1 MIAFAFRI
9 IPKLLCRALARRLHT
24 YTIKEE
30 TLLYFDGIQY
40 ANNLFREATAVST
53 ISGMIVVIK
62 GPSAGLEVSL
72 TDQETVMG
80 RDARA
85 DLVFDSPA
93 VSRRHARIA
102 QRNGQYYVEDLGSSN
117 GTFVNGQRV
126 QQSTALE
133 NGDEIA
139 LGQAVLMRFS
149 AAPGDHESDEGPSS
163 PEDARTMM
171 QATVY
176 SVDEDVPATVEMEK
190 AQREEEQQ
198 PAQAPRLVVQVAGQA
213 PQAHQL
219 RDEVITLG
227 RADDNDIVLSSRIIS
242 RYHARLEK
250 SGNTYRL
257 VVLPQASNAVVYQG
271 QALQDPRLLR
281 HGDELRIGQD
291 DSPFQ
296 VTLTFGAPQTVGAE
310 APVARTAAQKPAATQ
325 LQEALRTPAGG
336 PRDARATEPP
346 RFAVH
351 IAGNPQ
357 QTFTLKRQRIT
368 IGRAE
373 DNDIILPSP
382 IVSRHHAYLE
392 RSNGGYRL
400 VPLPDITNPLLF
412 EGRPLSE
419 PRRMRHEDKFRIGG
433 LDPGAMV
440 TMSYLSP
447 AEAVDTTDAR
457 TVDFTEKTTLTLGRD
472 SSNDIVVDN
481 PIVSRYHAQI
491 ERVGQR
497 YRVRDLRSS
506 NGTFVN
512 DERIEGE
519 VWLQPDDTVRIGP
532 YRFVAGQEALAQYDE
547 SGGLHVEAVGLNK
560 WVRKDL
566 NILQNISLVFQ
577 PREFIVVVGQSG
589 GGKST
594 LVDAVAG
601 YRPATHGTVH
611 VNDIDVY
618 QNFDAVRNDIG
629 YVPQR
634 DIIHR
639 ELTVFQA
646 LDYSAQLRMPS
657 DTSKEE
663 RHARIMA
670 VLEDLDLAHRKD
682 TQISE
687 LSGGQQKRVSIG
699 VELLTKPG
707 LFFLDEPTSG
717 LDPGTETS
725 LMQLMRRLAD
735 QGRTIVLITHAT
747 KNVMLADKV
756 AFLARGGYLVWYGPP
771 DEALS
776 YFDKYRS
783 ERDRRARDIEF
794 DEIYAILEDS
804 RMGSPEEWEERYR
817 NHSAYEKYVAQP
829 LEEVELYPGNGQTP
843 AAAAAQPVAGRQRQQ
858 ISSLRQFSILSSRNF
873 KILTRDKFSLA
884 LMLAAAPLVALLQ
897 VVLAAVVGANPFD
910 FTEGNFAVVLI
921 ILFLPT
927 VYAVMVGGLA
937 QMREIVK
944 EQDVYKRE
952 RLVNLRILP
961 YVMSKI
967 WVAALLALYQTAC
980 YILVHYLAFDMP
992 GGVTEMIL
1000 MYISL
1005 LLATMAGMM
1014 LGLFSSAL
1022 APNSNSAPLIVIL
1035 LMVPQI
1041 VLGGALVPLP
1051 GAVTAPISTR
1061 WAFEAFMAI
1070 AGAGSDVARDSC
1082 WDLPPEQRSELTL
1095 EQKDANCNCMG
1106 SNTLDPDSCGFP
1118 GVGQFYTAALDQ
1130 PPPQEPGEPPA
1141 EPGPPPPEPGDPPA
1155 RLGPQPEE
1163 PELPPQPERPEDE
1176 ADQVAMAN
1184 YFDALEAWQDEVETI
1199 QSAYR
1204 AELEEYQAQA
1214 QIAEAELEA
1223 YQERVNAYQESLRE
1237 YQATVDD
1244 YQERLAAYQE
1254 SVFNF
1259 QTERGTWEA
1268 ERLSAIVPAEG
1279 MIRQFDRDFGWTFV
1293 NKNDSSAYW
1302 GTLVRTWV
1310 AQSIIIGILFAG
1322 ILVLQKRKD
1331 VA

>member
-1 MIAFAFRI
+1 MS
-9 IPKLLCRALARRLHT
+9 
-24 YTIKEE
+24 
-30 TLLYFDGIQY
+30 
-40 ANNLFREATAVST
+40 ST
-53 ISGMIVVIK
+53 SGMIVIIE
-62 GPSAGLEVSL
+62 GPSSGQEFTL
-72 TDQETVMG
+72 TKQVTVIG
-80 RDARA
+80 RDEQVDVTIHAP
-85 DLVFDSPA
+85 S
-93 VSRRHARIA
+93 VSRRHARIL
-102 QRNGQYYVEDLGSSN
+102 QRDGDFYIEDLGSSN
-117 GTFVNGQRV
+117 GTFVNGQRIEQV
-126 QQSTALE
+126 TALHD
-133 NGDEIA
+133 GDRIA
-139 LGQAVLMRFS
+139 LGQALMLRFNTQ
-149 AAPGDHESDEGPSS
+149 SDETLDD
-163 PEDARTMM
+163 EQTML

-176 SVDEDVPATVEMEK
+176 AVDENVPATVQMHKSDTVEPET
-190 AQREEEQQ
+190 
-198 PAQAPRLVVQVAGQA
+198 QAPALQPTRLIVQIVGQA
-213 PQAHQL
+213 PQVHEL
-219 RDEVITLG
+219 REEVITLG
-227 RADDNDIVLSSRIIS
+227 RAEDNDIVIPSRIIS
-242 RYHARLEK
+242 RYHARLER
-250 SGNTYRL
+250 SADTYRL

-271 QALQDPRLLR
+271 EALQQPHLLR
-281 HGDELRIGQD
+281 HRDELHIGQD

-296 VTLTFGAPQTVGAE
+296 VSLRVEAPQLATKT
-310 APVARTAAQKPAATQ
+310 ARTSAQEPAATQ
-325 LQEALRTPAGG
+325 RQEAVPTMRAQSLQEAQVGG
-336 PRDARATEPP
+336 PP
-346 RFAVH
+346 RFGVQ

-357 QTFTLKRQRIT
+357 QTFTLDRQRIT

-373 DNDIILPSP
+373 DNDIVLPSP

-392 RSNGGYRL
+392 RSDGGYRL
-400 VPLPDITNPLLF
+400 VPLPDITNPLLY
-412 EGRPLSE
+412 EGRPLRE
-419 PRRMRHEDKFRIGG
+419 PRRLHHEDKFRIGG

-440 TMSYLSP
+440 TMTYLSP
-447 AEAVDTTDAR
+447 AEARDTTGAR

-472 SSNDIVVDN
+472 PSNDIVVDN

-512 DERIEGE
+512 DQRIEDE

-532 YRFVAGQEALAQYDE
+532 YRFDVGKDALAQYDE

-601 YRPATHGTVH
+601 YRPATHGSVH

-618 QNFDAVRNDIG
+618 KNFDAIRNDIG

-634 DIIHR
+634 DIIHM
-639 ELTVFQA
+639 ELTIFQA
-646 LDYSAQLRMPS
+646 LDYAAQLRMPP
-657 DTSKEE
+657 DTTKEE
-663 RHARIMA
+663 RHARIDE
-670 VLEDLDLAHRKD
+670 VLEDLDLFHRKD
-682 TQISE
+682 TQISQ

-771 DEALS
+771 DEALT
-776 YFDKYRS
+776 YFDKYRT

-794 DEIYAILEDS
+794 DEIYALLEDS
-804 RMGSPEEWEERYR
+804 RNGTPQEWEERYR
-817 NHSAYEKYVAQP
+817 NHPAFQKYIAQP

-843 AAAAAQPVAGRQRQQ
+843 TAAVAQAAAGPKRRQ

-884 LMLAAAPLVALLQ
+884 LMLAAAPLVAMLQ

-910 FTEGNFAVVLI
+910 FTEGNFPVVLI

-952 RLVNLRILP
+952 RLVNLKILP

-967 WVAALLALYQTAC
+967 WVAGLLALYQTAC
-980 YILVHYLAFDMP
+980 YIIVHYLAFNMP
-992 GGVTEMIL
+992 GGITEMLL
-1000 MYISL
+1000 MYFSL

-1014 LGLFSSAL
+1014 LGLFASAL

-1051 GAVTAPISTR
+1051 SAVTAPISTR

-1070 AGAGSDVARDSC
+1070 SGGGSDVARDSC
-1082 WDLPPEQRSELTL
+1082 WDLPPEQRSSLTL
-1095 EQKDANCNCMG
+1095 EFRDDNCNCMG
-1106 SNTLDPDSCGFP
+1106 SNTLDQDSCNFP

-1130 PPPQEPGEPPA
+1130 PPPQEPGDPPV
-1141 EPGPPPPEPGDPPA
+1141 EPGAPPPEPGDPPP

-1163 PELPPQPERPEDE
+1163 PEVPPQPTRPANE

-1184 YFDALEAWQDEVETI
+1184 YFDALEAWQAEAEEI
-1199 QSAYR
+1199 NNAYR

-1223 YQERVNAYQESLRE
+1223 YQANVSAYQEALRE

-1244 YQERLAAYQE
+1244 YQTRLAEYQE
-1254 SVFNF
+1254 SVFDY
-1259 QTERGTWEA
+1259 QTARGTWEA
-1268 ERLSAIVPAEG
+1268 DRLSAIVPAEG
-1279 MIRQFDRDFGWTFV
+1279 MIRQFERDFGWTFV
-1293 NKNDSSAYW
+1293 NKDDTGAYW
-1302 GTLVRTWV
+1302 GTLIQTWL
-1310 AQSIIIGILFAG
+1310 AQSIIIGILFVG
-1322 ILVLQKRKD
+1322 ILILQKRKD

>member
-1 MIAFAFRI
+1 MSYPFGTLVI
-9 IPKLLCRALARRLHT
+9 I
-24 YTIKEE
+24 E
-30 TLLYFDGIQY
+30 
-40 ANNLFREATAVST
+40 
-53 ISGMIVVIK
+53 
-62 GPSAGLEVSL
+62 GPSSGREL
-72 TDQETVMG
+72 TLSQDEIVIG
-80 RDARA
+80 RDEQA
-85 DLVFDSPA
+85 DLVISSPS
-93 VSRRHARIA
+93 VSRRHARILR
-102 QRNGQYYVEDLGSSN
+102 RNEQYYVEDLGSSN

-126 QQSTALE
+126 QQSTPL
-133 NGDEIA
+133 NTGDDIT
-139 LGQAVLMRFS
+139 LGQAIRLRFDW
-149 AAPGDHESDEGPSS
+149 PDDED
-163 PEDARTMM
+163 ERTMM

-176 SVDEDVPATVEMEK
+176 AVDENVPATVQMQK
-190 AQREEEQQ
+190 SPADSPLPPASVAQG
-198 PAQAPRLVVQVAGQA
+198 AQASSSQPPRLVVRVAGEN
-213 PQAHQL
+213 PEVHEL
-219 RDEVITLG
+219 RQETITMG
-227 RADDNDIVLSSRIIS
+227 RAGDNDIVIPSRIVS
-242 RYHARLEK
+242 RYHARLER
-250 SGNTYRL
+250 SGDGYRL

-271 QALQDPRLLR
+271 QALQQARQLSHD
-281 HGDELRIGQD
+281 DELRIGQD

-296 VTLTFGAPQTVGAE
+296 VTLTFQQAPAVERRAAAGRPASAPPATKQSPAKQRAAAMPESE
-310 APVARTAAQKPAATQ
+310 ATER
-325 LQEALRTPAGG
+325 QEALSTKRAQSLRDEPA
-336 PRDARATEPP
+336 P
-346 RFAVH
+346 RFTVQ

-357 QTFTLKRQRIT
+357 QTFTLDRERIT

-373 DNDIILPSP
+373 DNDIVLPSP
-382 IVSRHHAYLE
+382 IVSRHHAYLQ
-392 RSNGGYRL
+392 RSDGGYR
-400 VPLPDITNPLLF
+400 VAPLPEVTNPLLF

-419 PRRMRHEDKFRIGG
+419 PRRLRHEDKLRIGG

-440 TMSYLSP
+440 TMTYQSP
-447 AEAVDTTDAR
+447 REARDVADER

-472 SSNDIVVDN
+472 SSNDIVVNN
-481 PIVSRYHAQI
+481 PSVSRFHAQI

-512 DERIEGE
+512 DQRIDDE

-532 YRFVAGQEALAQYDE
+532 YRFVVGKEALAQYDE
-547 SGGLHVEAVGLNK
+547 SGGLQVEAVGLNK

-601 YRPATHGTVH
+601 YRPATHGSVH
-611 VNDIDVY
+611 VNDIDIY
-618 QNFDAVRNDIG
+618 KNFDAIRNDIG

-634 DIIHR
+634 DIIHM

-646 LDYSAQLRMPS
+646 LDYAAQLRMPP

-663 RHARIMA
+663 RHERILE
-670 VLEDLDLAHRKD
+670 VLEDLDLVHRKD
-682 TQISE
+682 TQISQ

-735 QGRTIVLITHAT
+735 QGRTIALITHAT

-771 DEALS
+771 DEALE
-776 YFDKYRS
+776 YFDNYRS

-794 DEIYAILEDS
+794 DEIYAILEES
-804 RMGSPEEWEERYR
+804 RNGSPQEWEERYH
-817 NHSAYEKYVAQP
+817 NHPAFQKYIARP
-829 LEEVELYPGNGQTP
+829 LEETERLPGNGQTP
-843 AAAAAQPVAGRQRQQ
+843 SAAAAQQSVRPRRRQ

-873 KILTRDKFSLA
+873 KILTRDRFSLA

-910 FTEGNFAVVLI
+910 FTEGNFPVVLI

-944 EQDVYKRE
+944 EQDVYRRE
-952 RLVNLRILP
+952 RLVNLKIIP

-980 YILVHYLAFDMP
+980 YIIVHYLAFDMP
-992 GGVTEMIL
+992 GGLTEMLL
-1000 MYISL
+1000 MYFSL

-1041 VLGGALVPLP
+1041 VLGGALVALP
-1051 GAVTAPISTR
+1051 SAVTAPISTR

-1070 AGAGSDVARDSC
+1070 SGSGSDVAQDAC
-1082 WDLPPEQRSELTL
+1082 WQLSPEERSALTL
-1095 EQKDANCNCMG
+1095 EQRDANCNCMG
-1106 SNTLDPDSCGFP
+1106 RNTLDPNSCNFP
-1118 GVGQFYTAALDQ
+1118 GVGQFQTAALQQ
-1130 PPPQEPGEPPA
+1130 PPPVEPGDPPAEPGEPPA
-1141 EPGPPPPEPGDPPA
+1141 EPGEPPEP
-1155 RLGPQPEE
+1155 LGPQPEE
-1163 PELPPQPERPEDE
+1163 PELPPQPVRPEDE

-1184 YFDALEAWQDEVETI
+1184 YFDALESWQAEVETI
-1199 QSAYR
+1199 QDGYR
-1204 AELEEYQAQA
+1204 AELAEYQAQA
-1214 QIAEAELEA
+1214 EIAEAELEA
-1223 YQERVNAYQESLRE
+1223 YQAQVNAFQEALRE
-1237 YQATVDD
+1237 YQANADD
-1244 YQERLAAYQE
+1244 YQARLAEYQE
-1254 SVFNF
+1254 AVFDY
-1259 QTERGTWEA
+1259 QTARATWEA

-1279 MIRQFDRDFGWTFV
+1279 MIRQFQRDFGWTFV
-1293 NKNDSSAYW
+1293 NKEDSSAYW
-1302 GTLVRTWV
+1302 GTLTRTWL
-1310 AQSIIIGILFAG
+1310 AQSIIIGILFVG

-1331 VA
+1331 LT

>member
-1 MIAFAFRI
+1 M
-9 IPKLLCRALARRLHT
+9 
-24 YTIKEE
+24 
-30 TLLYFDGIQY
+30 
-40 ANNLFREATAVST
+40 ST
-53 ISGMIVVIK
+53 NSGMIVVVK
-62 GPSAGLEVSL
+62 GPSAGLEVRL
-72 TDQETVMG
+72 TKQETIIG
-80 RDARA
+80 RDERA
-85 DLVFDSPA
+85 DLVFNSAA
-93 VSRRHARIA
+93 VSRRHARIIL
-102 QRNGQYYVEDLGSSN
+102 RDGQYFVQDLGSSN

-126 QQSTALE
+126 QQSTALKD
-133 NGDEIA
+133 GDEIG
-139 LGQAVLMRFS
+139 LSQAIVMRFHAAS
-149 AAPGDHESDEGPSS
+149 AGEASS
-163 PEDARTMM
+163 SSEASSEDVRTMM

-176 SVDEDVPATVEMEK
+176 SVDEDVPATSGIEK
-190 AQREEEQQ
+190 AQVAQAQQ
-198 PAQAPRLVVQVAGQA
+198 APDAPRLIVQVVDQS
-213 PQAHQL
+213 PQAHEL
-219 RDEVITLG
+219 HDEVITLG
-227 RADDNDIVLSSRIIS
+227 RAEDNDIVLPSRIVS

-250 SGNTYRL
+250 SGATYRL
-257 VVLPQASNAVVYQG
+257 VVLPQVSNAVSYQG
-271 QALQDPRLLR
+271 EALQEPRLLR
-281 HGDELRIGQD
+281 HGDQLHIGQD

-296 VTLTFGAPQTVGAE
+296 VTLTFAASQADGAE
-310 APVARTAAQKPAATQ
+310 ATAARTAVQKPAATQ
-325 LQEALRTPAGG
+325 QQQAVQTPREQGEERTTA
-336 PRDARATEPP
+336 PP
-346 RFAVH
+346 RFAVQ

-357 QTFTLKRQRIT
+357 QTFALDRERIT

-373 DNDIILPSP
+373 DNDIILSSP

-400 VPLPDITNPLLF
+400 VPLRDITNPLLY
-412 EGRPLSE
+412 EGRRLDE

-440 TMSYLSP
+440 TMTYLSP
-447 AEAVDTTDAR
+447 AEAQDTTDAR
-457 TVDFTEKTTLTLGRD
+457 TVDFSEKTTLTLGRD
-472 SSNDIVVDN
+472 DSNDIVVDN
-481 PIVSRYHAQI
+481 PTVSRYHAQI

-532 YRFVAGQEALAQYDE
+532 YRFVVGQEALAQYDE

-560 WVRKDL
+560 WVREDL
-566 NILQNISLVFQ
+566 NILQDISLVFQ

-594 LVDAVAG
+594 LIDAVAG
-601 YRPATHGTVH
+601 YRPATHGAVH

-634 DIIHR
+634 DIIHM

-646 LDYSAQLRMPS
+646 LDYSAQLRMPP
-657 DTSKEE
+657 DTTKEE
-663 RHARIMA
+663 RHARIME

-771 DEALS
+771 DEALT

-804 RMGSPEEWEERYR
+804 RNGSPQEWAERFR
-817 NHSAYEKYVAQP
+817 SHPAYEKYIARP
-829 LEEVELYPGNGQTP
+829 LEEVEHYPSGNGQT
-843 AAAAAQPVAGRQRQQ
+843 ASAAAAQPVAGRQKAQ
-858 ISSLRQFSILSSRNF
+858 ISSLRQFSILSSRNI

-910 FTEGNFAVVLI
+910 FIEGNFAVVLI

-980 YILVHYLAFDMP
+980 YILVHFLAFDMP
-992 GGVTEMIL
+992 GGVTEMLL
-1000 MYISL
+1000 MYFSL

-1014 LGLFSSAL
+1014 LGLFASSL
-1022 APNSNSAPLIVIL
+1022 APNPNSAPLIVIL
-1035 LMVPQI
+1035 FMVPQI

-1061 WAFEAFMAI
+1061 WAFEAFMTI
-1070 AGAGSDVARDSC
+1070 TGAGSDVARDSC

-1106 SNTLDPDSCGFP
+1106 SNALDPNSCSFP
-1118 GVGQFYTAALDQ
+1118 GVGQFATAALDQ

-1184 YFDALEAWQDEVETI
+1184 YFDALEAWQEEVETI

-1214 QIAEAELEA
+1214 QIAEAELDA
-1223 YQERVNAYQESLRE
+1223 YQEQVNNYQEALRE

-1254 SVFNF
+1254 SVFNY
-1259 QTERGTWEA
+1259 QTERATWEG
-1268 ERLSAIVPAEG
+1268 ERLSAIVPAES
-1279 MIRQFDRDFGWTFV
+1279 MIRNFDRDFGWTFV
-1293 NKNDSSAYW
+1293 NKNDPGAYW
-1302 GTLVRTWV
+1302 RTLVRTWV

-1331 VA
+1331 LG

>member
-1 MIAFAFRI
+1 MSS
-9 IPKLLCRALARRLHT
+9 
-24 YTIKEE
+24 
-30 TLLYFDGIQY
+30 
-40 ANNLFREATAVST
+40 N
-53 ISGMIVVIK
+53 SGMIVIVE
-62 GPSAGLEVSL
+62 GPSTGQEL
-72 TDQETVMG
+72 TLSQQDLVIG
-80 RDARA
+80 RDERA
-85 DLVFDSPA
+85 DLVIPSQS
-93 VSRRHARIA
+93 VSRRHARIFW
-102 QRNGQYYVEDLGSSN
+102 RNDQYYVEDLGSSN
-117 GTFVNGQRV
+117 GTFVNGQPAH
-126 QQSTALE
+126 QPIAL
-133 NGDEIA
+133 NDGDEIG
-139 LGQAVLMRFS
+139 LGKTVRLRFS
-149 AAPGDHESDEGPSS
+149 APVDVSVLDTDE
-163 PEDARTMM
+163 RTML

-176 SVDEDVPATVEMEK
+176 AVDENVPATVEMQKSEPPE
-190 AQREEEQQ
+190 QLQQ
-198 PAQAPRLVVQVAGQA
+198 PGQPPAASAPSAPTAHLVVQIVGQS
-213 PQAHQL
+213 PEVHTL
-219 RDEVITLG
+219 REEVVTLG
-227 RADDNDIVLSSRIIS
+227 RADDNDIVIPSRIVS
-242 RYHARLEK
+242 RYHARLERT
-250 SGNTYRL
+250 GAGYRL
-257 VVLPQASNAVVYQG
+257 VVLPQASNAVIYQG
-271 QALQDPRLLR
+271 EALQQPRVLR

-296 VTLTFGAPQTVGAE
+296 VRLTFQASQAE
-310 APVARTAAQKPAATQ
+310 SPAATV
-325 LQEALRTPAGG
+325 
-336 PRDARATEPP
+336 ARARAQQPTVEQKMAATERQEVLRPERP
-346 RFAVH
+346 GGRDGQKAAQRPVRQQPAFTVQ

-357 QTFTLKRQRIT
+357 QSFTLDRPRVT

-373 DNDIILPSP
+373 DNDIVLPSP

-400 VPLPDITNPLLF
+400 VPLPEITNPLLY
-412 EGRPLSE
+412 EGRPLKE
-419 PRRMRHEDKFRIGG
+419 PRQLHHEDKIRIGG

-440 TMSYLSP
+440 TMTYQSP
-447 AEAVDTTDAR
+447 AEARETTEAR

-472 SSNDIVVDN
+472 PSNDIVVDN
-481 PIVSRYHAQI
+481 PSVSRYHAQI

-512 DERIEGE
+512 DQRIDDE

-532 YRFVAGQEALAQYDE
+532 YRFVVGHEALAQYDE
-547 SGGLHVEAVGLNK
+547 SGGLQVEAVGLNK

-601 YRPATHGTVH
+601 YRPATHGSVH

-618 QNFDAVRNDIG
+618 KNFDAIRNDIG

-634 DIIHR
+634 DIIHM

-646 LDYSAQLRMPS
+646 LDYAAQLRMPP

-663 RHARIMA
+663 RHARILE
-670 VLEDLDLAHRKD
+670 VLDDLDLVHRKD
-682 TQISE
+682 TQISQ

-717 LDPGTETS
+717 LDPGTETA

-756 AFLARGGYLVWYGPP
+756 VFLARGGYLVWYGPP
-771 DEALS
+771 DEALA
-776 YFDKYRS
+776 YFDRYRS
-783 ERDRRARDIEF
+783 ERDRRSHDIEF
-794 DEIYAILEDS
+794 DEIYALLEDS
-804 RMGSPEEWEERYR
+804 RNGSPQEWEERYR
-817 NHSAYEKYVAQP
+817 NHRAFQKYIAEP
-829 LEEVELYPGNGQTP
+829 LAETERLPSNGQTP
-843 AAAAAQPVAGRQRQQ
+843 AAAVAQAAGRPRRQQ
-858 ISSLRQFSILSSRNF
+858 ISSLRQFSILSSRNI
-873 KILTRDKFSLA
+873 KILTRDRFSLA

-897 VVLAAVVGANPFD
+897 VVLALVVGADQFD
-910 FTEGNFAVVLI
+910 FVGGNFPMVLI

-952 RLVNLRILP
+952 RLVNLKIIP

-992 GGVTEMIL
+992 GGITEMLL
-1000 MYISL
+1000 MYFSL

-1051 GAVTAPISTR
+1051 SIVTAPISTR

-1070 AGAGSDVARDSC
+1070 SGPGSDVADDAC
-1082 WDLPPEQRSELTL
+1082 WQMTPEERAAATEAFQTAE
-1095 EQKDANCNCMG
+1095 CNCTG
-1106 SNTLDPDSCGFP
+1106 ISALDPASCNFP
-1118 GVGQFYTAALDQ
+1118 GVGQFRSAALTE
-1130 PPPQEPGEPPA
+1130 PPPEEPGDAPAEPGAPPPEPGEPPA
-1141 EPGPPPPEPGDPPA
+1141 RPGDPP
-1155 RLGPQPEE
+1155 PE
-1163 PELPPQPERPEDE
+1163 PELPPQPARPEDE
-1176 ADQVAMAN
+1176 SDQIAMAN
-1184 YFDALEAWQDEVETI
+1184 YFNDLEAWQNETEAIQEAYQAQLADYQGQVEI
-1199 QSAYR
+1199 AD
-1204 AELEEYQAQA
+1204 AELEDYQNRVREYQ
-1214 QIAEAELEA
+1214 EA
-1223 YQERVNAYQESLRE
+1223 LRE
-1237 YQATVDD
+1237 YQASTED
-1244 YQERLAAYQE
+1244 YQGRLEEYQQRLAEYQQE
-1254 SVFNF
+1254 VFRY
-1259 QTERGTWEA
+1259 QGERQSATALAEA
-1268 ERLSAIVPAEG
+1268 
-1279 MIRQFDRDFGWTFV
+1279 MIRQAQRDFGWTFV
-1293 NKNDSSAYW
+1293 NKEDSGAYW
-1302 GTLVRTWV
+1302 GTLVRTWL
-1310 AQSIIIGILFAG
+1310 AQSIIIGVLFVG
-1322 ILVLQKRKD
+1322 ILLLQKRKD
-1331 VA
+1331 LS

>member
-1 MIAFAFRI
+1 M
-9 IPKLLCRALARRLHT
+9 
-24 YTIKEE
+24 
-30 TLLYFDGIQY
+30 
-40 ANNLFREATAVST
+40 ST
-53 ISGMIVVIK
+53 NSGMIVVIK
-62 GPSAGLEVSL
+62 GPSTGLEVRL
-72 TDQETVMG
+72 TEQETVIG
-80 RDARA
+80 RDERA
-85 DLVFDSPA
+85 DLVFNSSA
-93 VSRRHARIA
+93 VSRRHARIIL
-102 QRNGQYYVEDLGSSN
+102 RNGQYAIQDLGSSN
-117 GTFVNGQRV
+117 GTFVNGQRIE
-126 QQSTALE
+126 QSTVLKD
-133 NGDEIA
+133 GDEIG
-139 LGQAVLMRFS
+139 LGQAIVMRFS
-149 AAPGDHESDEGPSS
+149 AIAGDGASGEGEPSS
-163 PEDARTMM
+163 EDARTMM

-176 SVDEDVPATVEMEK
+176 SVDEDVPATVGMDK
-190 AQREEEQQ
+190 TKIGDAQQ
-198 PAQAPRLVVQVAGQA
+198 PADAPRLIVQVAGQS
-213 PQAHQL
+213 PQAHEL
-219 RDEVITLG
+219 HDEVITLG
-227 RADDNDIVLSSRIIS
+227 RAEDNDVVLPSRIVS

-250 SGNTYRL
+250 SGDTYRL
-257 VVLPQASNAVVYQG
+257 VVLPQASNAVLFQG
-271 QALQDPRLLR
+271 EALQEPRLLR

-296 VTLTFGAPQTVGAE
+296 VTLTFGSPQAAAAGA
-310 APVARTAAQKPAATQ
+310 TAAQPAARKPAATQ
-325 LQEALRTPAGG
+325 LQQAVSAPAGG
-336 PRDARATEPP
+336 QRESRATKRP
-346 RFAVH
+346 RFAVQ

-357 QTFTLKRQRIT
+357 QTFTLDRERIT

-400 VPLPDITNPLLF
+400 VPLRDITNPLLY

-419 PRRMRHEDKFRIGG
+419 PQRMRHEDKFRIGG

-440 TMSYLSP
+440 TMTYLSP
-447 AEAVDTTDAR
+447 AEARDTTEAR
-457 TVDFTEKTTLTLGRD
+457 TVDFSEKTTLTLGRD
-472 SSNDIVVDN
+472 DSNDIVVDN

-532 YRFVAGQEALAQYDE
+532 YRFVVGQEALAQYDD

-560 WVRKDL
+560 WVREDL
-566 NILQNISLVFQ
+566 NILQNISMVFQ

-594 LVDAVAG
+594 LIDAVAG

-634 DIIHR
+634 DIIHM

-646 LDYSAQLRMPS
+646 LDYSAQLRMPP
-657 DTSKEE
+657 DVTEEE
-663 RHARIMA
+663 RHARIME

-756 AFLARGGYLVWYGPP
+756 VFLARGGHLVWYGPP
-771 DEALS
+771 DEALA

-804 RMGSPEEWEERYR
+804 RNGTPEEWAERFR
-817 NHSAYEKYVAQP
+817 NHAAHEKYIARP
-829 LEEVELYPGNGQTP
+829 LEEVEIYPSGNGQ
-843 AAAAAQPVAGRQRQQ
+843 AAASAAAQPVAGRQKQQ
-858 ISSLRQFSILSSRNF
+858 ISSLRQFSILSSRNI

-910 FTEGNFAVVLI
+910 FTEGNFALVLI

-944 EQDVYKRE
+944 EQEVYKRE

-992 GGVTEMIL
+992 GGVTEML
-1000 MYISL
+1000 VMYFSL

-1022 APNSNSAPLIVIL
+1022 APNPNSAPLIVIL

-1061 WAFEAFMAI
+1061 WAFEAFMTI
-1070 AGAGSDVARDSC
+1070 TGAGSDVARDNC

-1106 SNTLDPDSCGFP
+1106 TNALDVNSCSFP

-1130 PPPQEPGEPPA
+1130 PAPQEPGEPPA
-1141 EPGPPPPEPGDPPA
+1141 EPGAPPPEPGDPPE

-1184 YFDALEAWQDEVETI
+1184 YFDDLEAWQEEVETI
-1199 QSAYR
+1199 QSGYR
-1204 AELEEYQAQA
+1204 AELDDYQAQA

-1223 YQERVNAYQESLRE
+1223 YQEQVNSYQEALRE

-1244 YQERLAAYQE
+1244 YQARLADYQE
-1254 SVFNF
+1254 SVFDY
-1259 QTERGTWEA
+1259 QTERATWEG
-1268 ERLSAIVPAEG
+1268 ERLSAVVPAES
-1279 MIRQFDRDFGWTFV
+1279 MIRQFDQDFGWTFV

-1302 GTLVRTWV
+1302 GRLVVTWV
-1310 AQSIIIGILFAG
+1310 AQSIIIGVLFAG

-1331 VA
+1331 LA